1 MIATNTRRPRNV
13 DALRAAAILYGDW
26 GSSKIYILGLAFAVA
41 GYSSFWLIAPMC
53 LLTALVG
60 VNYMVICRHYPDGG
74 GVYASVRHRSEILSI
89 VGAFLLVADY
99 LVTVAISGLSAFQYL
114 GHYFG
119 VTHPEIWGA
128 VVILVIGAL
137 NLFGPRHTGGMAIL
151 IGMPMLVITMALA
164 MFCLPHLGEAWH
176 NVQPL
181 RGGFGKNW
189 MSFVG
194 VVLALSGVEAVAN
207 ATGVMKLNP
216 GSTDEKPCVSKTST
230 PAVFWVM
237 LEVCLFTALLGLA
250 MHALG
255 GLTINKD
262 DVDAPGNSGVR
273 DYMLAY
279 MAEIFVGHPFGALAA
294 KIAAIAVCIAVAF
307 MLLSEANTAMVD
319 LISIQFLMSR
329 DGELPPVFQKLNK
342 FGVPNLAMLVAAVI
356 PAILVIVVQ
365 DMSGMADLYAI
376 GVVGAI
382 ATNLGASA
390 TDRKLGLAKWERAL
404 MLVTFVIMLAIEL
417 SLFWDKPKARI
428 FATSVLIIGLI
439 MRGLASE
446 AAQRRKR
453 KAEAAAAAPSPQTE
467 ILVPP
472 TTVAMAASVSGAPMV
487 CAVRGVGK
495 TLDFA
500 IEEARESHR
509 PLYLLFV
516 RSQPVLTD
524 ADYKRKWQEDEEAR
538 AIFTQAQA
546 KAGGRPVFP
555 CYAVSDSVADTIVD
569 ITATMGASLL
579 ILGASERKGL
589 AHLLH
594 GSVVRDIS
602 NNLPEDIH
610 LLVYA

>member
-1 MIATNTRRPRNV
+1 MISTTTKRPRNV
-13 DALRAAAILYGDW
+13 DAPRAAAILYGDW

-41 GYSSFWLIAPMC
+41 GYGSFWLIAPMC

-60 VNYMVICRHYPDGG
+60 INYMVICRHYPDGG

-99 LVTVAISGLSAFQYL
+99 LVTVAISGLAAFQYL

-119 VTHPEIWGA
+119 VAHPELWGA
-128 VVILVIGAL
+128 AMTLVLGVL

-151 IGMPMLVITMALA
+151 IGLPMLVVTIALA
-164 MFCLPHLGEAWH
+164 LFCVPHLATGWH

-181 RGGFGKNW
+181 TGGFGKNW

-207 ATGVMKLNP
+207 ATGVMRLNP
-216 GSTDEKPCVSKTST
+216 GSTDDKPCVSKTST
-230 PAVFWVM
+230 PAIFWVM
-237 LEVCLFTALLGLA
+237 LEVCCFTALLGLA

-279 MAEIFVGHPFGALAA
+279 MAEIFVGHSFGAAA
-294 KIAAIAVCIAVAF
+294 AHVAAIVVCIAVSL

-329 DGELPPVFQKLNK
+329 DGELPPFFQKLNR
-342 FGVPNLAMLVAAVI
+342 FGVPNLALLVAAVI
-356 PAILVIVVQ
+356 PAILIIVVR

-382 ATNLGASA
+382 AVNLGASA
-390 TDRKLGLAKWERAL
+390 TDRKLGLVKWERAL

-428 FATSVLIIGLI
+428 FATTVLVVGLI
-439 MRGLASE
+439 MRGLAAE
-446 AAQRRKR
+446 AAQRKKR
-453 KAEAAAAAPSPQTE
+453 KMAELAKAGTIVDPTE
-467 ILVPP
+467 IILPQPVS
-472 TTVAMAASVSGAPMV
+472 TAALLGAPMV
-487 CAVRGVGK
+487 CAVRSIGR

-500 IEEARESHR
+500 LEEAREAKR
-509 PLYLLFV
+509 PLYLLFI
-516 RSQPVLTD
+516 RALPVLTEGD
-524 ADYKRKWQEDEEAR
+524 RKRKWQEDDEAR
-538 AIFTQAQA
+538 KIFAYAFKNARGYPIT
-546 KAGGRPVFP
+546 P
-555 CYAVSDSVADTIVD
+555 CYAVSDAPAETIVD
-569 ITATMGASLL
+569 ITATGASQLL
-579 ILGASERKGL
+579 LGAPTRGGL
-589 AHLLH
+589 AGLLT
-594 GSVVRDIS
+594 GNIVRHVS
-602 NNLPEDIH
+602 NLLPEEIH
-610 LLVYA
+610 LLIYA

>member
-1 MIATNTRRPRNV
+1 MIATTTKRPRNV
-13 DALRAAAILYGDW
+13 DARRAAAILYGDW

-41 GYSSFWLIAPMC
+41 GYASFWLIAPMC

-60 VNYMVICRHYPDGG
+60 INYMVICRHYPDGG

-119 VTHPEIWGA
+119 VPHPELWGA
-128 VVILVIGAL
+128 AVTLIIGAL

-151 IGMPMLVITMALA
+151 IGLPMLIVTVALGIL
-164 MFCLPHLGEAWH
+164 CVPHLTSAWH

-181 RGGFGKNW
+181 TGGFGKNW

-207 ATGVMKLNP
+207 ATGVMRLNP
-216 GSTDEKPCVSKTST
+216 GSTDDKPCVSKTST
-230 PAVFWVM
+230 PAILWVM
-237 LEVCLFTALLGLA
+237 LEVCIFTALLGLA
-250 MHALG
+250 MHAVG

-279 MAEIFVGHPFGALAA
+279 MAEIFVGHPFGAAA
-294 KIAAIAVCIAVAF
+294 AHIAAIVVCIAVSL

-329 DGELPPVFQKLNK
+329 DGELPPVFQKLNR
-342 FGVPNLAMLVAAVI
+342 FGVPNVALLIAALI
-356 PAILVIVVQ
+356 PAILIIVVH

-382 ATNLGASA
+382 AVNLGASA
-390 TDRKLGLAKWERAL
+390 TDRKLGLVKWERVL
-404 MLVTFVIMLAIEL
+404 MLFTFVIMLAIEL
-417 SLFWDKPKARI
+417 SLFWDKPHARI
-428 FATSVLIIGLI
+428 FATTVLVVGLI
-439 MRGLASE
+439 MRGLAAE
-446 AAQRRKR
+446 ATQRRKR
-453 KAEAAAAAPSPQTE
+453 KLAELAKAGPAVDATE
-467 ILVPP
+467 IIVPQP
-472 TTVAMAASVSGAPMV
+472 PSTVALSGAPLM
-487 CAVRGVGK
+487 CAVRGLGR

-500 IEEARESHR
+500 LQEARETRR

-516 RSQPVLTD
+516 RALPVLTE
-524 ADYKRKWQEDEEAR
+524 ADQKRKWQDDEDAR
-538 AIFTQAQA
+538 RVFLYAFKNAD
-546 KAGGRPVFP
+546 GHPVRP
-555 CYAVSDSVADTIVD
+555 CYAVSDAPAETIVD
-569 ITATMGASLL
+569 ITATMGASQLL
-579 ILGASERKGL
+579 LGASTRGGL
-589 AHLLH
+589 AGLLS
-594 GSVVRDIS
+594 GNIVRHVS
-602 NNLPEDIH
+602 NLLPEDIH
-610 LLVYA
+610 LLIYA